1 MQTIFLLERFYKKVD
16 NYHFY
21 IRLTSTNKG
30 INMDKNIQFDRNLQI
45 ADKIVITIGVLF
57 TLTLGIGL
65 AYDTKQYN
73 KAKQNKIEQV
83 SNTIGQNTK

>member
-1 MQTIFLLERFYKKVD
+1 
-16 NYHFY
+16 
-21 IRLTSTNKG
+21 
-30 INMDKNIQFDRNLQI
+30 MDKNIQFDRNLQI